1 MRVPPNVSAAAY
13 AQALAEFAQAIG
25 GEWVFTSDADLDLYR
40 DAFSPFLNEPEE
52 RIASGALAPLSTEQ
66 VQQIVRIANKYRIPL
81 YPISTGRNLGYGGSA
96 PAYSG
101 SVVLDLK
108 RMNRILEV
116 APDEMLARAQTG
128 VTTQALNNAAAA
140 HGLFYPPDPGSQT
153 VSTIG
158 GNVATCAGGLRGL
171 KYGVTRNYVLGL
183 TVALATGEIIRT
195 GGRLWKDVAGYDLT
209 RLITG
214 SEGTLGVITEV
225 TVALLPDPSTSRTG
239 LAYFDTL
246 AQAGRAVAGI
256 LAAGVIPAT
265 LEFLDRKC
273 MDAVEQYAHLG
284 LHSDAGALLLFG
296 DDGDEVAVARSFER
310 IAAAC
315 ADSGAITVQTAGD
328 ATESEALLTARRCT
342 LPALSRLGSLTILED
357 ASVPRPRLAEMVA
370 RIDAIAAQHQV
381 TMATFGHAGDGNLHP
396 TCVLESAEDT
406 EGIARAERAFADVF
420 GTAIELGGTIT
431 GEHGVGAAKLP
442 YLGQRLGTEQMALLR
457 RIKTAFDPAGIL
469 NPGKLGS

>member
-1 MRVPPNVSAAAY
+1 MPDSTRIPQPVLDGLRAIAGPENLRLAQGELAVY
-13 AQALAEFAQAIG
+13 A
-25 GEWVFTSDADLDLYR
+25 R
-40 DAFSPFLNEPEE
+40 DATPLFSGRPDAVVAPADTGQVA
-52 RIASGALAPLSTEQ
+52 RILRLATEHRIPVIPRGAGSNLCAGTVPLTGGIVLST
-66 VQQIVRIANKYRIPL
+66 V
-81 YPISTGRNLGYGGSA
+81 
-96 PAYSG
+96 
-101 SVVLDLK
+101 

-116 APDEMLARAQTG
+116 APEEMLARAQTG
-128 VTTQALNNAAAA
+128 VTTQALNA
-140 HGLFYPPDPGSQT
+140 
-153 VSTIG
+153 
-158 GNVATCAGGLRGL
+158 ATCAGGLRGL

-183 TVALATGEIIRT
+183 TVALPTGEIIRT

-239 LAYFDTL
+239 LAYFGSL
-246 AQAGRAVAGI
+246 AEAGRAVSAI
-256 LAAGVIPAT
+256 LAAGVIPST
-265 LEFLDRKC
+265 LEFLDRSC

-284 LHSDAGALLLFG
+284 LHPDAGALLLFG
-296 DDGDEVAVARSFER
+296 DDGDEAAVARSFER

-315 ADSGAITVQTAGD
+315 ADCGAIAVQTAGD
-328 ATESEALLTARRCT
+328 ITESEALLTARRCT

-370 RIDAIAAQHQV
+370 RIGTIADRHQV
-381 TMATFGHAGDGNLHP
+381 TIATFGHAGDGNLHP
-396 TCVLESAEDT
+396 TCVLESAADT
-406 EGIARAERAFADVF
+406 EGIARAEKAFADIF
-420 GTAIELGGTIT
+420 RTAIELGGTIT

-442 YLGQRLGTEQMALLR
+442 YLTERLGAEQSDLIR